1 MYLYLGGD
9 TVVRTRDIIGVFD
22 LDYTSTSHLTR
33 KYLASAQKA
42 GRIIEATGDLPKS
55 FVVCAEGAGGF
66 SVYLSQISPAT
77 LRGRFNTALEEYS
90 YE

>member
-22 LDYTSTSHLTR
+22 LDNTSTSHLTR
-33 KYLASAQKA
+33 KYLSSAQKS
-42 GRIIEATGDLPKS
+42 GRIIEATEDLPKS
-55 FVVCAEGAGGF
+55 FVVCKKDTGGF

-77 LRGRFNTALEEYS
+77 LRGRFIANEFEK
-90 YE
+90 